1 MVRKTEP
8 TKYEKQAQERIKHLI
23 DLYYDGSQQKLAEYS
38 NVNKASISQ
47 YVNGKNVPSNLT
59 AKKIGALY
67 GINPAWI
74 MGFDVPMYENEP
86 ATKENRA
93 ELIENSILQDI
104 TKYFIH
110 LNADNQMKALIYV
123 EKLFDLQNI
132 EEGLK

>member
-1 MVRKTEP
+1 MIRKTEP

-47 YVNGKNVPSNLT
+47 YVNGKNIPSNLT

-74 MGFDVPMYENEP
+74 MGFDVPMYEDESSSQESMNEQ
-86 ATKENRA
+86 
-93 ELIENSILQDI
+93 IESGIFQDI

-110 LNADNQMKALIYV
+110 LNADNQLKALIYV
-123 EKLFDLQNI
+123 QKLFDLQKI
-132 EEGLK
+132 EEGLE